1 MKYEKS
7 RLTNSLEKSLQKYH
21 CWGNPPLGLTDS
33 PFKAHTCMVAAGN
46 GHMLGTN
53 LLCTGSCPKLRKKA
67 VLGMFGKIV
76 GMRLWTGTRETLD
89 DGSNNQNEQI
99 NNKTSEKRS
108 KSTDGLQI
116 TSQAAKGPT
125 SPGFFATQSIGTA
138 CTAHSP

>member
-1 MKYEKS
+1 
-7 RLTNSLEKSLQKYH
+7 
-21 CWGNPPLGLTDS
+21 
-33 PFKAHTCMVAAGN
+33 
-46 GHMLGTN
+46 
-53 LLCTGSCPKLRKKA
+53 
-67 VLGMFGKIV
+67 MFGKIV